1 MLASDPAEAEPLHM
15 EAVTLAR
22 AAGDPW
28 HLAIALAEQANA
40 GIDRDAALAEAAA
53 ILERLGAAP
62 ALERLAAPALRDTT
76 QAAG

>member
-1 MLASDPAEAEPLHM
+1 MLAADAGDANPLYE
-15 EAVTLAR
+15 EAVALSR

-28 HLAIALAEQANA
+28 HLAIALAE
-40 GIDRDAALAEAAA
+40 AAS

-62 ALERLAAPALRDTT
+62 ALERLAAPALRDSA